1 MAKIKLRRGFVSE
14 ANKWALD
21 LRGELNLAPH
31 DPLCPVQLAEHLGV
45 PIMELSGL
53 PDCLER
59 SLLLRKQHDFSAAV
73 CFDGLAAF
81 ILINDGHDPKRQVSD
96 IAHELA
102 HVLLRHPPAN
112 PFHEDG
118 IREFAPEHELEAE
131 RLGPTLL
138 LSDEAAVRALRL
150 TISGQHSISSLSNT
164 WGITEQVIQ
173 MRINLSGARRRVRA
187 AA

>member
-1 MAKIKLRRGFVSE
+1 MPKVNLRRGFVSE

-31 DPLCPVQLAEHLGV
+31 DPMCPVRLAEHLGV
-45 PIMELSGL
+45 PIIKLSGL
-53 PDCLER
+53 PDCSER

-73 CFDGLAAF
+73 CFDGSAAF
-81 ILINDGHDPKRQVSD
+81 ILINDGHDPKRQISD

-112 PFHEDG
+112 PFHDNG
-118 IREFAPEHELEAE
+118 IREFAPEHEAEAE
-131 RLGPTLL
+131 RLGPNLL
-138 LSDEAAVRALRL
+138 LSNEAAVRALRL
-150 TISGQHSISSLSNT
+150 TMSGQYSLSSLSDA
-164 WGITEQVIQ
+164 WMITEQVIQ
-173 MRINLSGARRRVRA
+173 MQINLSGAKHRVRA